1 MPIDE
6 RWDKLSDDDW
16 SNFARDWVEQ
26 LRRGQHEGERDWGQS
41 VTMMN
46 FTARPEQQW
55 KFILAA
61 IDHAQSDDE
70 LGHIAAGPIEH
81 LLGWHGERFIA
92 TIESQAVSDSKF
104 AKAITGVWKYKMS
117 DEIWS
122 RVQSMQQ
129 RAEPLNPSK
138 DA

>member
-6 RWDKLSDDDW
+6 RWDRLSDDDW
-16 SNFARDWVEQ
+16 SNFAQNWVEQ
-26 LRRGQHEGERDWGQS
+26 LRYGQQEGERDWGES

-61 IDHAQSDDE
+61 VGHAQSDDE

-81 LLGWHGERFIA
+81 LLGWHGAKYISAVEA
-92 TIESQAVSDSKF
+92 QAASDSKF

-117 DEIWS
+117 DDKHQ
-122 RVQSMQQ
+122 RV
-129 RAEPLNPSK
+129 PLRFHELK
-138 DA
+138 KREA

>member
-6 RWDKLSDDDW
+6 RWDRLSDDDW
-16 SNFARDWVEQ
+16 WEFARAWVEQ
-26 LRRGQHEGERDWGQS
+26 LRLGVYEGERDYGES
-41 VTMMN
+41 VTIMN

-61 IDHAQSDDE
+61 VYHAETDDE

-81 LLGWHGERFIA
+81 LLGWHGVTYITDVEA
-92 TIESQAVSDSKF
+92 QAASDAKF
-104 AKAITGVWKYKMS
+104 AKSITGVWKYLMT
-117 DEIWS
+117 DEIWN
-122 RVQSMQQ
+122 RVRAIQQ
-129 RAEPLNPSK
+129 QAEPLKPSE